1 MRKILVANK
10 LDISSERKMSQ
21 EAGRKCAAR
30 YGIEY
35 IEASARDGTNV
46 AEIFASIGRQIKLV
60 IDLEENN
67 FNKTRLCVGE
77 AAKESKCAC

>member
-1 MRKILVANK
+1 
-10 LDISSERKMSQ
+10 MSQ

-67 FNKTRLCVGE
+67 LNKTRLCVGE